1 MATGGDAHKMNLW
14 ALAYRADTRAI
25 VPGCRCFTCRHHS
38 RAYIHHLLQ
47 AHEMTAQVLLDAHN
61 YHHYFDF
68 FAAARDAVGA
78 GTFDAF
84 AAFHR
89 RRAANAAS
97 K

>member
-1 MATGGDAHKMNLW
+1 MNLW
-14 ALAYRADTRAI
+14 ALAYRAGYARNRA
-25 VPGCRCFTCRHHS
+25 GCQCFTCRHHS

-47 AHEMTAQVLLDAHN
+47 AHEMAARVLLERLSSLFRLFRRRGDAI
-61 YHHYFDF
+61 
-68 FAAARDAVGA
+68 GA
-78 GTFDAF
+78 GKFDAF

>member
-1 MATGGDAHKMNLW
+1 
-14 ALAYRADTRAI
+14 
-25 VPGCRCFTCRHHS
+25 
-38 RAYIHHLLQ
+38 
-47 AHEMTAQVLLDAHN
+47 MTAQVLLDAHN